1 MEKNNWF
8 NNIVDEDFLRDNLT
22 FMSLYIAVYENFTD
36 YVISNIESFLCEES
50 IENGEY
56 VIKKTQIY
64 RDEIKN
70 RPVDDKNNRDITKA
84 SFLWLKDNGAI
95 SDDDYNTFLK
105 VKKIRNKYAHDL
117 ANILIYG
124 SNGQVEIKAFFDL
137 INLYKKIAKWWYINI
152 EAEIMGYQ
160 VNENAEIHSASNI
173 VFDIII
179 DVLYNGKSE
188 EYKRLLENIN
198 KEQ

>member
-22 FMSLYIAVYENFTD
+22 FISLYIAVYENFAD
-36 YVISNIESFLCEES
+36 YVVSNIKSLLCEQLYK
-50 IENGEY
+50 NGEI
-56 VIKKTQIY
+56 VLKKTQIY

-105 VKKIRNKYAHDL
+105 VKEIRNKYAHEL
-117 ANILIYG
+117 TSILLSG
-124 SNGQVEIKAFFDL
+124 VDGKAEIKTFFDM
-137 INLYKKIAKWWYINI
+137 INLYKKITKWWYINV
-152 EAEIMGYQ
+152 EAWLMGYQ
-160 VNENAEIHSASNI
+160 VNENDEIHNASNI
-173 VFDIII
+173 LFDIII

-188 EYKRLLENIN
+188 EYKRMLENIN
-198 KEQ
+198 KT